1 MQNHLYVTTI
11 DEWFIYRASVPST
24 PIYHTPA
31 ATPGT
36 RSPNYPS
43 RTRANRNTFLGASSG
58 SYLTPRTGVTSYSS
72 SMATSPMYPR
82 SRMDSESSSIS
93 REPLPKNI
101 IINKDPFPVH
111 LKYKGKSVPKNS
123 FNLSFTFGN
132 IILII
137 IYYYFQILKQLLKKI
152 QMWKQG
158 EGV

>member
-1 MQNHLYVTTI
+1 MKMLFVQYHMYVIII
-11 DEWFIYRASVPST
+11 DEWPTYRASVPST
-24 PIYHTPA
+24 PLYHTPA

-111 LKYKGKSVPKNS
+111 LKYKGKFVSKNCS
-123 FNLSFTFGN
+123 NL
-132 IILII
+132 
-137 IYYYFQILKQLLKKI
+137 YFI
-152 QMWKQG
+152 
-158 EGV
+158 VTSY

>member
-1 MQNHLYVTTI
+1 MYVIII
-11 DEWFIYRASVPST
+11 DEWLTYRASVPST
-24 PIYHTPA
+24 PLYHTPA

-36 RSPNYPS
+36 RSPNYHS

-111 LKYKGKSVPKNS
+111 LKYKGKFVSENYS
-123 FNLSFTFGN
+123 N
-132 IILII
+132 IGFHVVTL
-137 IYYYFQILKQLLKKI
+137 Y
-152 QMWKQG
+152 
-158 EGV
+158 

>member
-1 MQNHLYVTTI
+1 MQNYLYVTTI

-111 LKYKGKSVPKNS
+111 LKYKGKFLSNS
-123 FNLSFTFGN
+123 SSILGCSTFN
-132 IILII
+132 IILVI
-137 IYYYFQILKQLLKKI
+137 IYYHFRTLHQLLKKT
-152 QMWKQG
+152 QLWKQK
-158 EGV
+158 EDV